1 MTSDL
6 ERETV
11 RARQPRAAQILAAAT
26 ELLLRHGYG
35 RITMEDVA
43 RQAGVGTGTLYLHW
57 KTKEALFETVL
68 LRELV
73 ALWGEL
79 ARRLDE
85 DLANALLHRFL
96 GHLLRLVKQRPLA
109 QALFTRDSSLLGK
122 LAQRSV
128 VLQAQPL
135 ASGVQ
140 FIATLRDLGL
150 IRGDIALDVQ
160 AYCFSA
166 TWAGFSLVD
175 PLLAGD
181 DRVGLD
187 AQVEALSHVI
197 RATFE
202 PASPPGDEA
211 LRTHVVPALRAFL
224 SQAQA
229 AFEQHIQAR
238 SLPAR

>member
-1 MTSDL
+1 MTSEL
-6 ERETV
+6 EREAAGGRQA
-11 RARQPRAAQILAAAT
+11 RATQILAAAT

-68 LRELV
+68 LCELV

-79 ARRLDE
+79 AERLDE
-85 DLANALLHRFL
+85 DPANALLHRFL

-109 QALFTRDSSLLGK
+109 QALFTRDVSLLGK

-128 VLQAQPL
+128 VLQVQPL
-135 ASGVQ
+135 ASGDQ
-140 FIATLRDLGL
+140 FIAILRDLGL
-150 IRGDIALDVQ
+150 MREDIAPDAQ

-166 TWAGFSLVD
+166 IWAGFSLVD
-175 PLLAGD
+175 PLLTDD
-181 DRVGLD
+181 DRVDLSV
-187 AQVEALSHVI
+187 QVEALTHVI
-197 RATFE
+197 RFAFE
-202 PASPPGDEA
+202 PATPPDTEA
-211 LRTHVVPALRAFL
+211 LRTHVAPALRAFL

-229 AFEQHIQAR
+229 AFEQHIQTR
-238 SLPAR
+238 SLLAR

>member
-1 MTSDL
+1 MTSEL

-11 RARQPRAAQILAAAT
+11 GARQTRAAQILGAAS

-73 ALWGEL
+73 EIWGEL

-85 DLANALLHRFL
+85 DPANALLHRFL

-109 QALFTRDSSLLGK
+109 QALFTRDTTLLGK

-135 ASGVQ
+135 ASGAQ
-140 FIATLRDLGL
+140 FIAALRDLGL
-150 IRGDIALDVQ
+150 MRGDIAPDVQ

-175 PLLAGD
+175 PLLTGD
-181 DRVGLD
+181 DRASLD
-187 AQVEALSHVI
+187 AQVEALSHVV

-202 PASPPGDEA
+202 PDMLPSDEA
-211 LRTHVVPALRAFL
+211 LRRHIVPALRAFL
-224 SQAQA
+224 GQAQA
-229 AFEQHIQAR
+229 AFEQHIQTR
-238 SLPAR
+238 SLPPR

>member
-1 MTSDL
+1 MTSEL
-6 ERETV
+6 ARETAG
-11 RARQPRAAQILAAAT
+11 ARQTRAAQILAAAT

-79 ARRLDE
+79 AARLDE
-85 DLANALLHRFL
+85 DPANALLHRFL

-122 LAQRSV
+122 LAQRNV
-128 VLQAQPL
+128 VLHAQPL

-140 FIATLRDLGL
+140 FIAMLRELRL
-150 IRGDIALDVQ
+150 IRGDIAPDVQ

-181 DRVGLD
+181 DHVGLD
-187 AQVEALSHVI
+187 AQVAALTHVV
-197 RATFE
+197 RSAFE
-202 PASPPGDEA
+202 PATPPSDEA
-211 LRTHVVPALRAFL
+211 LRTRIVPALRAFL

-229 AFEQHIQAR
+229 AFEQHIYAR

>member
-1 MTSDL
+1 MTSAL
-6 ERETV
+6 EHEMTG
-11 RARQPRAAQILAAAT
+11 ARQTRAAQILAAAT

-73 ALWGEL
+73 ALWDAL

-85 DLANALLHRFL
+85 DPANALLHRFL

-128 VLQAQPL
+128 VLHAQPL
-135 ASGVQ
+135 ASGGQ
-140 FIATLRDLGL
+140 FIATLRELGL
-150 IRGDIALDVQ
+150 LRGDIAPDVQ

-166 TWAGFSLVD
+166 LWAGFSLVD
-175 PLLAGD
+175 PLLVGD

-187 AQVEALSHVI
+187 AQVAALTHVV
-197 RATFE
+197 RSTFE
-202 PASPPGDEA
+202 PATLPGDAA
-211 LRTHVVPALRAFL
+211 LRTHIAPALRAFL
-224 SQAQA
+224 RQAQA
-229 AFEQHIQAR
+229 VFAQHIQTRA
-238 SLPAR
+238 LPPY

>member
-1 MTSDL
+1 MT
-6 ERETV
+6 TV
-11 RARQPRAAQILAAAT
+11 PEPSAARQARGEQILAVAGS
-26 ELLLRHGYG
+26 LLLRHGYQ

-73 ALWGEL
+73 TIWSEL
-79 ARRLDE
+79 AQRLVADP
-85 DLANALLHRFL
+85 ANALLHRFL

-128 VLQAQPL
+128 VLHAQPL
-135 ASGVQ
+135 ASGTQ
-140 FIATLRDLGL
+140 LITTLRDLGL
-150 IRGDIALDVQ
+150 MRGDIAPDVQ

-175 PLLAGD
+175 PLLAGA

-187 AQVEALSHVI
+187 VQVEALSHVV

-202 PASPPGDEA
+202 PASPPSSEA
-211 LRTHVVPALRAFL
+211 LRTHVAPALRAFL

-229 AFEQHIQAR
+229 ALEQHIQTR